1 MTDDSQQNLSIY
13 TQLRM
18 SNTKIKSLTTIQY
31 NDFLFSYIKI
41 IIIKKKKKKKTIEIQ
56 QQQKKRKKNVVE
68 VSELAESIHLLFF
81 FFLDSIHI

>member
-31 NDFLFSYIKI
+31 NDFFIFLHQNNNNKEE
-41 IIIKKKKKKKTIEIQ
+41 KE
-56 QQQKKRKKNVVE
+56 KKNNRNTTTTE
-68 VSELAESIHLLFF
+68 EEKEKCGGS
-81 FFLDSIHI
+81 